1 MELRAGAAQAAGLGL
16 KRDAIAHASS
26 REKRFSFAMFDRF
39 QMEDALAEVEASLRA
54 LAFIDYP
61 KADVKRIAKEGL
73 HECHKAQQILEELK
87 NMRLIP
93 REKPPEE
100 ISPEKD
106 GPRDGDG
113 HRGGDSDSKA
123 A

>member
-1 MELRAGAAQAAGLGL
+1 
-16 KRDAIAHASS
+16 
-26 REKRFSFAMFDRF
+26 MFDRF
-39 QMEDALAEVEASLRA
+39 LLEDALSEVEASLRA
-54 LAFIDYP
+54 LSFIDYP

-93 REKPPEE
+93 REKPPEQGPPKE
-100 ISPEKD
+100 D
-106 GPRDGDG
+106 GPRDDG
-113 HRGGDSDSKA
+113 GNDNGHGDSGSKA